1 MENFSKLNCPDKILK
16 KFLRTRIIVGNKIS
30 FAWRLSVFLQKIVRN
45 ETDVFCLIFEDYPHA
60 VLNFNTV
67 FMLRTEASIF
77 VKARIYLQNY
87 SIHFNCKFTSL
98 NSNHF
103 SRWSVFWVNKCTKIA
118 KMFTCPIVCPS
129 RGVGNRAQDCIMRF
143 F

>member
-1 MENFSKLNCPDKILK
+1 M
-16 KFLRTRIIVGNKIS
+16 RY
-30 FAWRLSVFLQKIVRN
+30 

-77 VKARIYLQNY
+77 VNARIYLQNY

-103 SRWSVFWVNKCTKIA
+103 SRWSVFWVNKFKNSQNVS
-118 KMFTCPIVCPS
+118 MSHSLSEQRSGQS
-129 RGVGNRAQDCIMRF
+129 RTRLHDAFLLIRCEQVFNHKTFLLTF
-143 F
+143 FQLFLSLFSYFFNILFF